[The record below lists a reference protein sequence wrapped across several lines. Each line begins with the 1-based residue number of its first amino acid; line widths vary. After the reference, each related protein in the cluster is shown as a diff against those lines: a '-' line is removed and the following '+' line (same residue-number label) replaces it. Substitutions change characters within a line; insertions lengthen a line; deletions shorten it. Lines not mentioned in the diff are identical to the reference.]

1 MSRLFTI
8 CCSSWSVIFHPFAG
22 PKGEGLRGPLPLA
35 VRLLAGLPGGEGPD
49 DVLGRGLERP
59 HRDVLLVLNLDQR
72 TGGVDVLLGLR
83 IELDPLPRVDHLV
96 AGDVRVAERLH
107 DGLGLGALDPFYS
120 RWGERHG

>member
-83 IELDPLPRVDHLV
+83 IAFNWRMSARIVTRSPSTACPR
-96 AGDVRVAERLH
+96 A
-107 DGLGLGALDPFYS
+107 S
-120 RWGERHG
+120 T